1 MTVQRRKQL
10 KYCWHVKACLL
21 ACVTVAACAPHFERT
36 GPRTATPTLETKYI
50 VTGDGAQLPLR
61 YWQAENAQIAIVLA
75 LHGFNDYSGSF
86 EKPANFWAKH
96 GITTYA
102 YDQRGFGEAPH
113 PGRFASTEALVRDLS
128 TASKLLK
135 TRHPELP
142 LYILGESMGA
152 AVIMAAHRANEL
164 KINRSAAL
172 DLQIYEGIILVAPA
186 VWGRSTMNPFI
197 RAELWFSAHTMPWLK
212 VTGRGLDI
220 RASDN
225 IEMLRELARDPLIIK
240 KTRID
245 ALYGLVNVMDAAMAA
260 APYLKN
266 RSLILYGA
274 GEELVPTHSIDRF
287 VGRLPENRN
296 RRITHYAKG
305 FHMLLRDLN
314 ALEVLGD
321 ITDWITTP
329 HILLP
334 SDNSDT
340 VQR

>member
-1 MTVQRRKQL
+1 MQRRKHFRN
-10 KYCWHVKACLL
+10 CWHGTACLF
-21 ACVTVAACAPHFERT
+21 ACVTVAACAPHIERVEPQT
-36 GPRTATPTLETKYI
+36 TVPTLETKYI

-61 YWQAENAQIAIVLA
+61 IWQAENAQIAVVLA
-75 LHGFNDYSGSF
+75 LHGFNDYSKSF
-86 EKPANFWAKH
+86 EKPAGFWAKR

-113 PGRFASTEALVRDLS
+113 PGRFASTEVLVEDLS
-128 TASKLLK
+128 TASKLIK

-152 AVIMAAHRANEL
+152 AVIIAAHRANEL
-164 KINRSAAL
+164 TPNRSAVL
-172 DLQIYEGIILVAPA
+172 DLHICEGIILVAPA

-197 RAELWFSAHTMPWLK
+197 RAALWFGAHTMPWLK
-212 VTGRGLDI
+212 VTGRGLNI

-225 IEMLRELARDPLIIK
+225 IEMLRKLARDPLIIK

-260 APYLKN
+260 APHLNN

-274 GEELVPTHSIDRF
+274 EEELVPTHSIDRF
-287 VGRLPENRN
+287 VGHLPENRN
-296 RRITHYAKG
+296 RRIMHYAKG

-314 ALEVLGD
+314 AVEVLGD
-321 ITDWITTP
+321 ITDWITSP
-329 HILLP
+329 YRHIP
-334 SDNSDT
+334 SGSET
-340 VQR
+340 VRR